1 MVISSFYLTLAFSS
15 LRRRPHR
22 HRHPDGLVDGVI
34 AIISPLLSL
43 RRRRPTDTVILAVDR
58 RGHRHPGG
66 LVDGGIAIISPLF
79 SALVTPPSTDG
90 HRHPAVDQRGHRHP
104 GGLVDGGIAII
115 SPLFSALVTPP
126 STDGHRHPCGR
137 PTRAPSSWRSRS
149 RDLALAPPWCRPGC
163 ATAQQRGHRRLP
175 YRLIAGCRLRHLV
188 PPSLRHCSTTR
199 VSSSSLPSH
208 SGISPSSRPRAALVA
223 PPLNN
228 AGIVVFLAVS

>member
-1 MVISSFYLTLAFSS
+1 M
-15 LRRRPHR
+15 
-22 HRHPDGLVDGVI
+22 
-34 AIISPLLSL
+34 LSL

-58 RGHRHPGG
+58 
-66 LVDGGIAIISPLF
+66 
-79 SALVTPPSTDG
+79 
-90 HRHPAVDQRGHRHP
+90 RGHRHP

-149 RDLALAPPWCRPGC
+149 RDLALVPPWCRPRC
-163 ATAQQRGHRRLP
+163 ATAQQRGYRRLP
-175 YRLIAGCRLRHLV
+175 CRLIAGYRLRLALV
-188 PPSLRHCSTTR
+188 PPSLRHRSTTR

-208 SGISPSSRPRAALVA
+208 SGMSPLSRPRSALVP

-228 AGIVVFLAVS
+228 AGIVFLTVS

>member
-15 LRRRPHR
+15 LRRRPHK
-22 HRHPDGLVDGVI
+22 HRHPGGLVDGVI

-66 LVDGGIAIISPLF
+66 LV
-79 SALVTPPSTDG
+79 
-90 HRHPAVDQRGHRHP
+90 H
-104 GGLVDGGIAII
+104 GGIAII

-149 RDLALAPPWCRPGC
+149 RDLALVPPWCRPGC

-208 SGISPSSRPRAALVA
+208 SGISPASRPRAALLA
-223 PPLNN
+223 PPSNN
-228 AGIVVFLAVS
+228 KRAPSSLRSRSPPSCRSP